1 MQILERIERIAAI
14 GDRIGYSPQEDEA
27 HALAA
32 TWMEEAGLEVSRDS
46 ARNLSGR
53 RGDARVWTGSH
64 LDSVPNGGRF
74 DGVLGVLA
82 GIEAAAR
89 LPDAELAVV
98 AFRAEENGPMGS
110 RALKGLPEAFLE
122 LHIEQ
127 GPVLERA
134 GEPLG
139 VVTAIA
145 GQARGAVVFEGRAD
159 HAGTTPMDVRDD
171 ALVKAARFV
180 QHVGECARD
189 GAVATVGAVEV
200 EPNAMNVV
208 PARVTVS
215 VDARAPDAA
224 QLAELVAA
232 IGFEPTWMLE
242 PVAMSGAPFEALC
255 GVLPDAP
262 RLVSGAG
269 HDAMVL
275 AAAGVPTAM
284 LFVRSLNGGAS
295 HSPEELTSDDDI
307 ALAVDAL
314 TRALERLSGSDERDR
329 AGRRAVRT

>member
-1 MQILERIERIAAI
+1 MEIFDRIERIAAI
-14 GDRIGYSPQEDEA
+14 GDRPGYSPAEDEA
-27 HALAA
+27 HELAA
-32 TWMEEAGLEVSRDS
+32 GWMAGAGLAVSRDE
-46 ARNLSGR
+46 AGNLFGR
-53 RGDARVWTGSH
+53 RGEARIWTGSH

-82 GIEAAAR
+82 GIEAAAQ
-89 LPDAELAVV
+89 LPDASLGVAV
-98 AFRAEENGPMGS
+98 FRAEETGPMGS
-110 RALKGLPEAFLE
+110 RRLEELPEAFVE
-122 LHIEQ
+122 VHIEQ

-171 ALVKAARFV
+171 ALVKAARFI
-180 QHVGECARD
+180 QHVSEAARE
-189 GAVATVGAVEV
+189 GGVATVGAIEV

-208 PARVTVS
+208 PARVAVS
-215 VDARAPDAA
+215 VDARAPS
-224 QLAELVAA
+224 AEALEDLIAR
-232 IGFEPTWMLE
+232 IGFEPTWCLA
-242 PVAMSGAPFEALC
+242 PVAMTGAPFEALC
-255 GVLPDAP
+255 EVLPDAP

-295 HSPEELTSDDDI
+295 HSPQELSSAEDI
-307 ALAVDAL
+307 ALAVDVL
-314 TRALERLSGSDERDR
+314 TRTLARL
-329 AGRRAVRT
+329 A

>member
-1 MQILERIERIAAI
+1 MEIFERIERIAAV
-14 GDRIGYSPQEDEA
+14 GDRPGYSPAEDAA
-27 HALAA
+27 HDLAA
-32 TWMEEAGLEVSRDS
+32 GWMAEAGLEVSRDD
-46 ARNLSGR
+46 AGNLLGR
-53 RGDARVWTGSH
+53 RGKARVWTGSH

-74 DGVLGVLA
+74 DGVIGVLA

-89 LPDAELAVV
+89 LPDAPLGVAV
-98 AFRAEENGPMGS
+98 FRAEETGPMGS
-110 RALKGLPEAFLE
+110 RRLAELPDAFLE
-122 LHIEQ
+122 VHTEQ

-159 HAGTTPMDVRDD
+159 HAGTTPMNARAD
-171 ALVKAARFV
+171 ALVEAARFV
-180 QHVGECARD
+180 LHVRDSARD

-208 PARVTVS
+208 PARVTVA
-215 VDARAPDAA
+215 VDARAPS
-224 QLAELVAA
+224 AETLDELIAR
-232 IGFEPTWMLE
+232 IGFEPAWRLA
-242 PVAMSGAPFEALC
+242 PVPMSGAPFKTLSAL
-255 GVLPDAP
+255 LPDAP

-295 HSPEELTSDDDI
+295 HSPQELSSPDDI
-307 ALAVDAL
+307 GLAVDVL
-314 TRALERLSGSDERDR
+314 TRALERL
-329 AGRRAVRT
+329 T